1 MSNVFKRPMFRRGG
15 GVNMNGIMSGIRDE
29 YEDGGPTA
37 RERYEQIIKNYENP
51 QAVTKEDFDKDLN
64 HFKYIKR
71 LLKRYKN
78 TGVLKTHLLLIHFIV
93 VYNIFGEAATPM
105 LFFKIEKELWATM
118 KSFIMFLGKF
128 PEYPK
133 TYIHDIQVDLYC
145 LHQLYTIYKDD
156 KKNSK

>member
-1 MSNVFKRPMFRRGG
+1 MIFN
-15 GVNMNGIMSGIRDE
+15 E
-29 YEDGGPTA
+29 LTEDNFQLFA
-37 RERYEQIIKNYENP
+37 IKNYENP

-78 TGVLKTHLLLIHFIV
+78 TGVLKTHLLLNHFIV
-93 VYNIFGEAATPM
+93 LYNIFGEAATPM
-105 LFFKIEKELWATM
+105 LFFKIEKDLWATM

-145 LHQLYTIYKDD
+145 LQQLYTIYKDD